1 MIYVTGDIH
10 GDYSVFRQK
19 KFRRLSSGDTL
30 IVCGDF
36 GFVWDGSKKEKKI
49 LDRLARQKFT
59 ICFADGA
66 NENFELLNSY
76 PEITFAGGRAHKI
89 RDNIFHFMRGEIF
102 EIEGEKIFVMG
113 GGEGYEN
120 DLLYGRD
127 GRSVLETPTAEELR
141 NGLNN
146 LERCSYKVDYIITHE
161 PCKKVKAFLSLKTNE
176 AVEFSLLN
184 TYFQQLSSGC
194 EYTRWFFGS
203 LHEDKFISPS
213 QIAVFNSLICMTTGK
228 EIK

>member
-1 MIYVTGDIH
+1 MIYVTGDMH
-10 GDYSVFRQK
+10 GNYSVFRQK
-19 KFRRLSSGDTL
+19 NYKRLSGGDTL

-36 GFVWDGSKKEKKI
+36 GFVWDGSKKEQKI
-49 LDRLARQKFT
+49 LDRLERKKFN
-59 ICFADGA
+59 ICFADGT
-66 NENFELLNSY
+66 NENFELINNA
-76 PEITFAGGRAHKI
+76 PVVTFAGGKAHKI
-89 RDNIFHFMRGEIF
+89 RKNIYHLMRGEIF

-120 DLLYGRD
+120 DLLYGRN
-127 GRSVLETPTAEELR
+127 GHSPLEAPTAEELR

-146 LERCSYKVDYIITHE
+146 LEAAGYRVDYIITHE

-213 QIAVFNSLICMTTGK
+213 QIAVFNNLICMTTGK
-228 EIK
+228 VLK